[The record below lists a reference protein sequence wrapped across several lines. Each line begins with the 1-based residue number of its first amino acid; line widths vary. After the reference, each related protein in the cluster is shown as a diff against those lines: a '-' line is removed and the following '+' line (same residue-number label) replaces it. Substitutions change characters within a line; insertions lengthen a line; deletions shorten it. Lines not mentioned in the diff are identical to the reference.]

1 MPFRACVGLV
11 QLAASGSGLERSSP
25 LLSAACLCCGARKH
39 LLFRLPGRQGIG
51 YPHGDLPVPAFHL
64 VCLCLFISF
73 VSCACLPKCCFMQ
86 DKFNT
91 SRDAVCV
98 QKSIYKASSRSFHQ
112 KTEFS
117 KRYSRMDV
125 LTLPD
130 HAYSR
135 AWFKYVNSIT

>member
-1 MPFRACVGLV
+1 MNEARWCCHFFWTGRAVAFQGLCWARSV
-11 QLAASGSGLERSSP
+11 SCLGLWAGTF
-25 LLSAACLCCGARKH
+25 LSAACLCCGARKH
-39 LLFRLPGRQGIG
+39 LLFRLPGRKGIG
-51 YPHGDLPVPAFHL
+51 YLHGNLPVPSFHL

-73 VSCACLPKCCFMQ
+73 ISCARLPKCCFIQ

-125 LTLPD
+125 
-130 HAYSR
+130 
-135 AWFKYVNSIT
+135 